1 MGPRGPEY
9 ARGRP
14 RGDSLER
21 RASTATP
28 IPAAPVVS
36 KSRRVRTGCLTCRER
51 HLKCDEGLPEC
62 ANCRKSN
69 RECKR
74 GVRLNFIDVQVKNP
88 PYMPPTPLEWSVS
101 FEDESR
107 TIASEYK
114 GGLGKYPRLDA
125 KAITPPRESEP
136 EPTQRQSSVS
146 STEPTAGPREGYPG
160 GMASM
165 APTPGPTGY
174 DDYQQAQHSVISSR
188 KDSGAVPTAQ
198 TPASQAGPSPVIG
211 PASGSFSLNMLN
223 EQYAKEDAVPRNNGY
238 RGSDASSVASSLVP
252 QGAGPR
258 SQDLPPIGP
267 GPTGHPRGTP
277 DGLMTPPS
285 ERAAGERDYLSD
297 EEEIRFMQVFIDEV
311 AIWMD
316 TLDKEK
322 HFTNVTPY
330 LGLKSSM
337 MLNAFLACGAKHLTL
352 IESYNDEK
360 ALFYYDT
367 ATTQLLRSLQ
377 NPDRDMTECAATAVV
392 LNVYEIMSEKPTQRM
407 NHIAGARALI
417 RECGWNATTPG
428 IGGACFW
435 LNIGMEVLSCLHF
448 NWLIAWDPDQWGLD
462 LSFTNLTPSNAS
474 DANSQRGGSGI
485 ESSVVVT
492 GDEETWAHRMF
503 YIVAKI
509 VNFRAS
515 IPRFQEPSPHDEQMR
530 LQSRFAE
537 WKRLKALCDAW
548 NNNCPRSMQ
557 SYGYSHSPSTKSL
570 FPNIWL
576 IKRPAV
582 IGRLFYHTA
591 MCVLAQINPLNPH
604 DSNENRAAQLHH
616 AHQVCGIVAHTRDR
630 GVASV
635 AIRSLATSSSVLTD
649 RQEQA
654 EVLNILDKISKETGW
669 RLGRIFAQ
677 LKKDWGWEAQGMPF
691 SAGGN
696 TGNQLHHHPGPQ
708 HQQQQMSPFPTT
720 TASIMSSSTT
730 TATTTAS
737 ANTATPTISAPTPVR
752 PLINPLLVN
761 ADFGNRNHPYK
772 NWYEPPSRIHTELVS
787 RGGSRN
793 GGGGGGSGGPGSGL
807 LSWASATGS
816 N

>member
-1 MGPRGPEY
+1 MGTRGPEPN
-9 ARGRP
+9 RGRP
-14 RGDSLER
+14 RGHSIDR

-28 IPAAPVVS
+28 APAVG

-62 ANCRKSN
+62 NNCRKSN

-74 GVRLNFIDVQVKNP
+74 GVRLNFIDVRIEKP
-88 PYMPPTPLEWSVS
+88 PYIAPTQEWSVK

-107 TIASEYK
+107 LIASEYR
-114 GGLGKYPRLDA
+114 GGLGKYPRLES
-125 KAITPPRESEP
+125 KAITPPCEP
-136 EPTQRQSSVS
+136 EPEPSTLRHSSVS
-146 STEPTAGPREGYPG
+146 SREPTAGPREGYYG
-160 GMASM
+160 DTVSM

-174 DDYQQAQHSVISSR
+174 DESPQAQISGLSSR
-188 KDSGAVPTAQ
+188 KDSDPAPTIQ
-198 TPASQAGPSPVIG
+198 TPTSQAGPSPVMG
-211 PASGSFSLNMLN
+211 PASGNFSLNMLN
-223 EQYAKEDAVPRNNGY
+223 EQYSREDTSSHNHLYRD

-252 QGAGPR
+252 QGAGTGSQNLRPSGLGPMGQPR
-258 SQDLPPIGP
+258 ETL
-267 GPTGHPRGTP
+267 

-285 ERAAGERDYLSD
+285 ERAVGERDYLSD
-297 EEEIRFMQVFIDEV
+297 EEEIRFMQVFIDDV

-322 HFTNVTPY
+322 HFSSVTPY
-330 LGLKSSM
+330 MALKSPM
-337 MLNAFLACGAKHLTL
+337 LLNAFLACGVKHLTL

-377 NPDRDMTECAATAVV
+377 NPDRDMTECATTAVI

-448 NWLIAWDPDQWGLD
+448 NWQIAWDPDQWGLD
-462 LSFTNLTPSNAS
+462 LSFTNLTPSAAS
-474 DANSQRGGSGI
+474 EANSQRGGSAI
-485 ESSVVVT
+485 DSSVALS

-509 VNFRAS
+509 VNFRAN

-548 NNNCPRSMQ
+548 NTNCPRSMQ

-649 RQEQA
+649 RLEQT
-654 EVLNILDKISKETGW
+654 EVLNILGKISKETGW
-669 RLGRIFAQ
+669 RLGRILAQ
-677 LKKDWGWEAQGMPF
+677 LKKDWGWESQGMPF
-691 SAGGN
+691 SGGAS
-696 TGNQLHHHPGPQ
+696 GNQLQHHPGPQ
-708 HQQQQMSPFPTT
+708 HQQQQMSPFPTASTAT
-720 TASIMSSSTT
+720 TTTSMGSSSTT
-730 TATTTAS
+730 ATTAIS
-737 ANTATPTISAPTPVR
+737 SPATTISAPTPMR

-772 NWYEPPSRIHTELVS
+772 NWYEPPNRSTNTDL
-787 RGGSRN
+787 
-793 GGGGGGSGGPGSGL
+793 GGGGGGNGSGGGISGL
-807 LSWASATGS
+807 FRSASTTGS

>member
-1 MGPRGPEY
+1 
-9 ARGRP
+9 
-14 RGDSLER
+14 
-21 RASTATP
+21 
-28 IPAAPVVS
+28 
-36 KSRRVRTGCLTCRER
+36 
-51 HLKCDEGLPEC
+51 
-62 ANCRKSN
+62 
-69 RECKR
+69 
-74 GVRLNFIDVQVKNP
+74 
-88 PYMPPTPLEWSVS
+88 
-101 FEDESR
+101 
-107 TIASEYK
+107 
-114 GGLGKYPRLDA
+114 
-125 KAITPPRESEP
+125 
-136 EPTQRQSSVS
+136 
-146 STEPTAGPREGYPG
+146 
-160 GMASM
+160 M
-165 APTPGPTGY
+165 APTPGSTGY
-174 DDYQQAQHSVISSR
+174 DDYQPAQASSLSSR
-188 KDSGAVPTAQ
+188 KDSGAIPTAQ

-211 PASGSFSLNMLN
+211 PATGSFSLNMLN
-223 EQYAKEDAVPRNNGY
+223 EQYAREDTVPRNNVY

-258 SQDLPPIGP
+258 SQDLRPSALGP
-267 GPTGHPRGTP
+267 AGQPRGTP

-330 LGLKSSM
+330 LALKSSM

-352 IESYNDEK
+352 VESYNDEK
-360 ALFYYDT
+360 ALYYYDT

-485 ESSVVVT
+485 ESAIVAT

-548 NNNCPRSMQ
+548 NNNCTRTMQ

-570 FPNIWL
+570 FPNIWYASSFFFQLCYFISLALTDCINRL

-591 MCVLAQINPLNPH
+591 MCVLAQINPTNPH
-604 DSNENRAAQLHH
+604 DSKENRAAQLHH
-616 AHQVCGIVAHTRDR
+616 AHQVCGIVAHTRDK

-649 RQEQA
+649 RQEQT
-654 EVLNILDKISKETGW
+654 EVLDILDKISKETGW

-677 LKKDWGWEAQGMPF
+677 LKADWGWEAQGMPF
-691 SAGGN
+691 SSGN

-708 HQQQQMSPFPTT
+708 HQQQHMSPFPTT
-720 TASIMSSSTT
+720 TTSIMASTM
-730 TATTTAS
+730 TATTSSAS
-737 ANTATPTISAPTPVR
+737 AATTISAPTPMR
-752 PLINPLLVN
+752 PLINPLLAN

-772 NWYEPPSRIHTELVS
+772 NWYEPPNRSHTELVS
-787 RGGSRN
+787 RSGSRN
-793 GGGGGGSGGPGSGL
+793 GVGGGSGGPGSGL
-807 LSWASATGS
+807 LSWASTTGS